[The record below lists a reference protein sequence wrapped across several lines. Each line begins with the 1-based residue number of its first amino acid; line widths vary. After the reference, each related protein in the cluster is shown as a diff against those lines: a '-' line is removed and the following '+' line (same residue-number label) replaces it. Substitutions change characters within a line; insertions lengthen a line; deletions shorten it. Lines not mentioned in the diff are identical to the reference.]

1 MHKEC
6 ANIWDCWI
14 FKLERVKYRTV
25 SFKRTSIERQ
35 DTSTKAPVCWA
46 KNVYLKQKV
55 KKKYIWTKGN
65 NRSNN
70 NIIIDFTL
78 TSISYEDDKRRNS
91 QRLRKDSQNESI
103 SSKKQTQH
111 RDISE
116 NKCKSN
122 QQRIDRNDRT
132 RFGSK

>member
-6 ANIWDCWI
+6 ANIWDYWI
-14 FKLERVKYRTV
+14 FKLEHVKNRTV
-25 SFKRTSIERQ
+25 SFKRSIERQ
-35 DTSTKAPVCWA
+35 DTSTKSSVCWA
-46 KNVYLKQKV
+46 KNVYLNQKE
-55 KKKYIWTKGN
+55 KIIWIKGN

-116 NKCKSN
+116 NNCKSN
-122 QQRIDRNDRT
+122 QRRIDRNDKT